1 MPGVTLRSRLC
12 LAVLAVF
19 FAGGCTVLGQPSRSP
34 AVDDRTIDALLAD
47 FNVPGASIAVI
58 HDFEIAWARG
68 YGVADVASG
77 RQVDT
82 GTLFQAASISKP
94 VTAMAAVRLAQ
105 AGRLSLDRDV
115 NEILSSWK
123 VPASVHTASAPV
135 TPRAFFSH
143 TSGADDGFG
152 FPGYTPGT
160 ALPSLVQILNGEPPA
175 NTGRVLFARPPFR
188 AYKYSGGS
196 TTLMQLALM
205 DLTGQ
210 PFDAFMQAHV
220 LTPLGMAD
228 STYTQP
234 LPERLHARAAHAH
247 DSRGRVRG
255 SRWHDYPEQAAAG
268 LWTTAGDLARV
279 ILEVQRALAGR
290 ETRFLSEASARTM
303 TTPVGVGPFA
313 VGFQIDKDGEGWY
326 FGHGGSNYGFR
337 GLIRG
342 HVRHGYG
349 VAILT
354 NGDNGGRAASA
365 ILEHVA
371 VVYDWDSQHEPLRR

>member
-1 MPGVTLRSRLC
+1 MQ
-12 LAVLAVF
+12 
-19 FAGGCTVLGQPSRSP
+19 GQPPASR
-34 AVDDRTIDALLAD
+34 AVDDRTIETLLAD

-58 HDFEIAWARG
+58 HDFDIAWARG
-68 YGVADVASG
+68 YGVADVATG

-82 GTLFQAASISKP
+82 ATLFQAASISKP

-105 AGRLSLDRDV
+105 DGRLSLDRDV
-115 NEILSSWK
+115 NEVLSSWK

-135 TPRAFFSH
+135 TPRALYSH

-160 ALPSLVQILNGEPPA
+160 ALPNLVQILNGEPPS
-175 NTGRVLFARPPFR
+175 NTGPVLFARAPFR
-188 AYKYSGGS
+188 AHKYSGGS

-210 PFDAFMQAHV
+210 PFDAFMEAHV
-220 LTPLGMAD
+220 LAPLGMAD

-234 LPERLHARAAHAH
+234 LPERLHAWAAHAH
-247 DSRGRVRG
+247 DSRGRVRE

-290 ETRFLSEASARTM
+290 ETRFLSHASARTM

-313 VGFQIDKDGEGWY
+313 VGFQIDMHGEGWY
-326 FGHGGSNYGFR
+326 FGHGGSNYGFQ

-354 NGDNGGRAASA
+354 NSDNGGRAARA
-365 ILEHVA
+365 IMEHVA
-371 VVYDWDSQHEPLRR
+371 VAYDWDSQHKPLRR